1 MTNGDLAQTLSAI
14 RSFSANGFYGGS
26 VAQKISAYSAAQ
38 SGAVSLAE
46 LQAYRATRSQPGA
59 VTVGANIVYGPSAR
73 VGAGTFANELLSR
86 LLDKKGNPLPQD
98 NLAVATA
105 SATKAALD
113 KFAIA
118 SLPEDLGATGFAALD
133 GNGQAVACAVTM
145 NGPFGSGHTAAGTG
159 VTLAKAP
166 SSGKAG
172 LSAAFLTPVIA
183 TAGKDGAVTLAGA
196 GAGGPNGSAAI
207 VYALLRLGS
216 GVDLTKPGAV
226 RTTGIAP
233 YDTVNVIACKD
244 TACVALPDPGANGL
258 GLSAG
263 R

>member
-1 MTNGDLAQTLSAI
+1 MNGDLAQTLSAI
-14 RSFSANGFYGGS
+14 RSYGANGFYGGP
-26 VAQKISAYSAAQ
+26 VAQKISAYAVAQ
-38 SGAVSLAE
+38 AGSVSLAE
-46 LQAYRATRSQPGA
+46 LRAYRTAGSQPGA
-59 VTVGANIVYGPSAR
+59 INVGGNTVYGPSAH
-73 VGAGTFANELLSR
+73 VGARAFANELLSR
-86 LLDKKGNPLPQD
+86 LLDQSGNPLPQD
-98 NLAVATA
+98 NLAAATA
-105 SATKAALD
+105 AATKAALD

-133 GNGQAVACAVTM
+133 DSGQAVACAVTM

-172 LSAAFLTPVIA
+172 LSSAFLTPVIA
-183 TAGKDGAVTLAGA
+183 TEGASGAVTLAGA
-196 GAGGPNGSAAI
+196 GVGGPNGSAAI

-216 GVDLTKPGAV
+216 GADLTQPSMV

-244 TACVALPDPGANGL
+244 AACVALADPGANGL
-258 GLSAG
+258 GLSTG